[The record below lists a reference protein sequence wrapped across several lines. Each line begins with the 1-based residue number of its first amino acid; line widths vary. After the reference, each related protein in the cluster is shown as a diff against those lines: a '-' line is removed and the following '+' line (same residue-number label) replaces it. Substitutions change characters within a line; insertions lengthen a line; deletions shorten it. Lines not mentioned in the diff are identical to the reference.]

1 MKPVPSAPPHIT
13 FPGKTNVFRAYGDE
27 ATFLLE
33 GQHTGGRYTMFVYV
47 TPPGGGPPPHYHA
60 TEDEWWHVLEGTA
73 SFLADGQWVDVTAG
87 GAVFMPKGNVHTF
100 KNNTDRPLSN
110 SSTLPRP
117 VSRTSS
123 GSPLKN
129 SPHPAARTWTASC
142 RSPPH
147 TTSISSSR

>member
-13 FPGKTNVFRAYGDE
+13 FSGKANVVRAYGDE

-33 GQHTGGRYTMFVYV
+33 GQHTGGRYTMFIYV

-73 SFLADGQWVDVTAG
+73 RFLADGQWVDVPAG

-100 KNNTDRPLSN
+100 KNNTDRPLKQ
-110 SSTLPRP
+110 LIHIAP
-117 VSRTSS
+117 S
-123 GSPLKN
+123 GFENFFRKSAEEFAKPGG
-129 SPHPAARTWTASC
+129 PDMDRIMQIAAA
-142 RSPPH
+142 H
-147 TTSISSSR
+147 DIYFV